1 MPKERDWIDYA
12 SLAAQVSQNIQLSG
26 LQQKL
31 SAIGRLAVERDLR
44 EQREAQT
51 RLCEEL
57 AREVIFQTGRSM
69 KALREYLPTEP
80 RGAMAAALGIKH
92 LFELNGVTTALLTA
106 FEDKERLQALFDD
119 LKGFTAECRSPLNQQ
134 DQETVERCAAYQAE
148 EGDLNELIQWLRNEE
163 EVEATRG
170 EVEAKSWRL
179 DELKKASH
187 RRPGFDLLCVLPGS
201 VIILIGFSFVR
212 SGDPGFLL
220 FGIIGIGLVFV
231 GLIVGAIIQATPAQR
246 QLEEEIKSL
255 ESELERPAPKLI
267 GTYSANLESILREA
281 ERVERLQQK
290 FGKDLNSAEFTKIL
304 EDRKAFIKEVMEAEQ
319 AKDHT

>member
-1 MPKERDWIDYA
+1 MPKDRNWIDYA
-12 SLAAQVSQNIQLSG
+12 SLASQLGQNLQLSN
-26 LQQKL
+26 LQEKL
-31 SAIGRLAVERDLR
+31 NAIGQVAAARELR
-44 EQREAQT
+44 EQHEAQT
-51 RLCEEL
+51 RLRQEQVREL
-57 AREVIFQTGRSM
+57 IFQTGRNLKELAES
-69 KALREYLPTEP
+69 LPTEP
-80 RGAMAAALGIKH
+80 RSSMATALRMKQLFDQYGIS
-92 LFELNGVTTALLTA
+92 TALLTA
-106 FEDKERLQALFDD
+106 YEDKERLQALFDD
-119 LKGFTAECRSPLNQQ
+119 LKGFTAECRSRLSQQ
-134 DQETVERCAAYQAE
+134 DQETVERCAAYLAE

-163 EVEATRG
+163 EVEVASG

-201 VIILIGFSFVR
+201 VFILIGFSFVR

-255 ESELERPAPKLI
+255 EFELERPAPKLI

-281 ERVERLQQK
+281 ERVERLRQK
-290 FGKDLNSAEFTKIL
+290 FGKDLNSAECTKML
-304 EDRKAFIKEVMEAEQ
+304 EDRKVFINEVMGAEQ
-319 AKDHT
+319 AKDQA